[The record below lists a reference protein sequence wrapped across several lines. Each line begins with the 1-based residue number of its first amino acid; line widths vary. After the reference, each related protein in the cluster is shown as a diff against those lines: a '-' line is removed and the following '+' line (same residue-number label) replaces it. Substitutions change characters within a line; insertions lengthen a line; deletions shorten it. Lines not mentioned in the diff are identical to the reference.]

1 MASRLINVRLDD
13 ERLKKAS
20 KLRER
25 GVVLSHL
32 VREAID
38 TAYRSLTVAEGPRD
52 VGRLIEDLFERY
64 PDPPRLPRRTYDVHD
79 AGEAR
84 KAVRKRLRRPR
95 K

>member
-64 PDPPRLPRRTYDVHD
+64 PDPPRQHAERTTCTML
-79 AGEAR
+79 A
-84 KAVRKRLRRPR
+84 KRANRSASD
-95 K
+95 